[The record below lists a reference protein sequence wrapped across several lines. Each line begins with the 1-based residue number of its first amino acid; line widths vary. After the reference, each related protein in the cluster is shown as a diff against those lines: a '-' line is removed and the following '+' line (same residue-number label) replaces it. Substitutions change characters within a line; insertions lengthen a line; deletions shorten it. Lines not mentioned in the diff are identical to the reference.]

1 MRIEHIRDAVL
12 LLTVAAYSAGLAT
25 PGLVVIL
32 VVLVVEVASR
42 SWRWVPTALDVP
54 LVGLALAVLGSVIF
68 SEWRGAILDEATYF
82 FLTLLVSIRTVA
94 TYVRGGID
102 RVVRLL
108 LVWIA
113 GGVAAAAWGLTRFR
127 PAILDSAAT
136 AAIGQNALGT
146 TLAVAT
152 ILALGLVMGGGLRS
166 RWWPAA
172 GLPILLAGLVVTWA
186 RAAWLGAALGLVTLA
201 LVGSHTR
208 ARIALTAACVVVIG
222 LGGAVLPRWPALR
235 AEVRSIGSLQANR
248 NRIVLWRTAPKMVA
262 DHLLLG
268 TGFGTFSLAYPR
280 YRPPDAPEPNAPFA
294 HNIFLNFA
302 VETGLPGLAA
312 ITGLYITGLAA
323 AWRWLAR
330 SPPASPDR
338 AASTAVLAA
347 SVTMLANQLLDGTAM
362 SIHVG
367 FGFFALLALGAAG
380 DRYLA
385 APTPS
390 GVTRPPDPPRDIGR
404 APSRAS
410 A

>member
-1 MRIEHIRDAVL
+1 MTDERPAPYNESAMPIERFRDAAL
-12 LLTVAAYSAGLAT
+12 LLTVAAYSAGFAT

-32 VVLVVEVASR
+32 VALVVEAVSR
-42 SWRWVPTALDVP
+42 SWRWIPTALDLP
-54 LVGLALAVLGSVIF
+54 LAVLALAVVGSALA
-68 SEWRGAILDEATYF
+68 SEWRAAAVGMVALF
-82 FLTLLVSIRTVA
+82 FLTVPVAVRTVA
-94 TYVRGGID
+94 VYVREGVD

-108 LVWIA
+108 VVWIA
-113 GGVAAAAWGLTRFR
+113 GGVAAGLWGLARFR
-127 PAILDSAAT
+127 PVSLDSAST
-136 AAIGQNALGT
+136 ASLGQNALGT

-152 ILALGLVMGGGLRS
+152 ILALGLLMGGALRS
-166 RWWPAA
+166 RWLWVPGIAV
-172 GLPILLAGLVVTWA
+172 LLAGLVVTWA

-208 ARIALTAACVVVIG
+208 ARVALTAACVVLIG
-222 LGGAVLPRWPALR
+222 LGGAALPRWPALR

-262 DHLLLG
+262 DHPLLG

-330 SPPASPDR
+330 SPPGSPDR

-362 SIHVG
+362 SVHVG

-380 DRYLA
+380 NRYLA
-385 APTPS
+385 PPKPTGS
-390 GVTRPPDPPRDIGR
+390 
-404 APSRAS
+404 
-410 A
+410 